1 MSGESFSNAPSAP
14 HASGVP
20 NGSADQP
27 FDLLVIGGG
36 INGCGIARDAAG
48 RGLSVMLVEQDD
60 LASAT
65 SGWSS
70 KLIHGGLRY
79 LEYYQF
85 RLVAESLAEREVLL
99 RAAPHLIEPLQFV
112 IPHEPHQRPRWMIRA
127 GLYLYDFLGG
137 KKTVP
142 ASKSVVLQGSAMGA
156 GLKAAYT
163 NGFSYYD
170 ARADDARLTILNAR
184 GAADLGAV
192 IAPYT
197 RFVSAAAAPHA
208 GPAAQHPP
216 TSNHTAAPGHGSA
229 PNLWRITLQ
238 DVATLTQSVCHARA
252 IVNAAGPWVMRVL
265 GGVKGTKPSAER
277 VRHVKGSHIVVP
289 RVHAGEHAYL
299 LQHRDNRI
307 VFVIPFHDQFTLIGT
322 TDIAVEAWEQPA
334 ISDDETRYLCA
345 IASEYLEHPLTP
357 ADVLWS
363 YSGVR
368 PLYDDGR
375 ANASAITRDYVLKL
389 DPSAGAPLLNVFG
402 GKLTT
407 YRRLAEH
414 ALAKLAPHFPDR
426 PRGMIAWTAG
436 APLPGG
442 DFSGGLAAL
451 EAGLQQ
457 AYPFL
462 PPAHLHGIAKRHGT
476 RARLWL
482 GAAQRLEDLGEHF
495 GAGLYAAEAD
505 HMMAAEWARPG
516 VEAVRYGEGGAG
528 YSSGQDRSGQAGIEP
543 SSIESRNE
551 NEDHRT
557 QHTRME
563 PARTHNT
570 DGVLMRR
577 SKCGLFMTPEQKARV
592 SAYLNPP

>member
-1 MSGESFSNAPSAP
+1 MSGESLSNAPGASSASGRSSAP
-14 HASGVP
+14 G
-20 NGSADQP
+20 GSADQP
-27 FDLLVIGGG
+27 ADLLVIGGG

-65 SGWSS
+65 SQWSS

-79 LEYYQF
+79 LEYYEF

-142 ASKSVVLQGSAMGA
+142 SSQSLVLQGSSHGA

-197 RFVSAAAAPHA
+197 RFVSAAVH
-208 GPAAQHPP
+208 
-216 TSNHTAAPGHGSA
+216 HGV
-229 PNLWRITLQ
+229 WRITLQ
-238 DVATLTQSVCHARA
+238 NVATQTLFTCHARA

-265 GGVKGTKPSAER
+265 GGIQGTKPSAER

-299 LQHRDNRI
+299 LQNRDKRI
-307 VFVIPFHDQFTLIGT
+307 VFVIPFHGQYTLIGT
-322 TDIAVEAWEQPA
+322 TDIPVEAWEQPA
-334 ISDDETRYLCA
+334 ISHDEINYLCA
-345 IASEYLEHPLTP
+345 IASAYLAQPLTP

-389 DPSAGAPLLNVFG
+389 DTSAGAPLLNVFG

-407 YRRLAEH
+407 YRKLAEH
-414 ALAKLAPHFPDR
+414 ALAKLAPHFAHAAR
-426 PRGMIAWTAG
+426 ISSAWTAHS
-436 APLPGG
+436 ALPGG

-451 EAGLQQ
+451 EAALQQ
-457 AYPFL
+457 AYPFI
-462 PPAHLHGIAKRHGT
+462 PPPHLHGIAKRHGT

-482 GAAQRLEDLGEHF
+482 GAAQRLAHLGEHF
-495 GAGLYAAEAD
+495 GAGLYAAEVD
-505 HMMAAEWARPG
+505 HMIATEWAGPG
-516 VEAVRYGEGGAG
+516 TGAAHPSEGGAG
-528 YSSGQDRSGQAGIEP
+528 YSSGPERAGPERAGQHRIGQAE
-543 SSIESRNE
+543 
-551 NEDHRT
+551 
-557 QHTRME
+557 
-563 PARTHNT
+563 
-570 DGVLMRR
+570 GVLMRR

-592 SAYLNPP
+592 SAYLNQP

>member
-1 MSGESFSNAPSAP
+1 MSGESFSNA
-14 HASGVP
+14 ASVP
-20 NGSADQP
+20 NASRGSNGHSGTADQP

-65 SGWSS
+65 SQWSS

-79 LEYYQF
+79 LEYYEF

-142 ASKSVVLQGSAMGA
+142 SSQSLVLQGSAHGA

-170 ARADDARLTILNAR
+170 ARADDARLTILSAR

-197 RFVSAAAAPHA
+197 RFVSAAVH
-208 GPAAQHPP
+208 
-216 TSNHTAAPGHGSA
+216 HGV
-229 PNLWRITLQ
+229 WRITLQ
-238 DVATLTQSVCHARA
+238 DVATQTESTCHARA

-265 GGVKGTKPSAER
+265 GGITGVQPSAER
-277 VRHVKGSHIVVP
+277 VKHVKGSHIVVP
-289 RVHAGEHAYL
+289 RVHPGEHAYL
-299 LQHRDNRI
+299 LQNRDKRI
-307 VFVIPFHDQFTLIGT
+307 VFVIPFHGQFSLIGT
-322 TDIAVEAWEQPA
+322 TDIPVEAWEQPA
-334 ISDDETRYLCA
+334 ISHDEINYLCA
-345 IASEYLEHPLTP
+345 IASEYLAQPLTP

-375 ANASAITRDYVLKL
+375 ANVSAITRDYVLKL
-389 DPSAGAPLLNVFG
+389 DTSAGAPLLNVFG

-407 YRRLAEH
+407 YRKLAEH
-414 ALAKLAPHFPDR
+414 ALAKLAPHFAHA
-426 PRGMIAWTAG
+426 PRISSAWTAHS
-436 APLPGG
+436 ALPGG

-451 EAGLQQ
+451 EAALQQ
-457 AYPFL
+457 AYPFIPL
-462 PPAHLHGIAKRHGT
+462 PHLHGIAKRHGT

-482 GAAQRLEDLGEHF
+482 GAAQRLERLGEHF
-495 GAGLYAAEAD
+495 GAGLYAAEVN
-505 HMMAAEWARPG
+505 HMIATEWAGRG
-516 VEAVRYGEGGAG
+516 TGAAHHGEGGAG
-528 YSSGQDRSGQAGIEP
+528 YSSGPERAGPERADPERAGPERAGQHRIGQAE
-543 SSIESRNE
+543 
-551 NEDHRT
+551 
-557 QHTRME
+557 
-563 PARTHNT
+563 
-570 DGVLMRR
+570 GVLMRR

-592 SAYLNPP
+592 SAYLNQP

>member
-1 MSGESFSNAPSAP
+1 MSGESSSS
-14 HASGVP
+14 ASGVHS
-20 NGSADQP
+20 GTTDQP
-27 FDLLVIGGG
+27 FDLLVVGGG

-48 RGLSVMLVEQDD
+48 RGRSVLLVEQDD

-65 SGWSS
+65 SQWSS

-79 LEYYQF
+79 LEYYEF

-142 ASKSVVLQGSAMGA
+142 SSKSLVLQGSAQGA

-197 RFVSAAAAPHA
+197 RFVSAAVD
-208 GPAAQHPP
+208 PALA
-216 TSNHTAAPGHGSA
+216 HGV
-229 PNLWRITLQ
+229 WRITLQ
-238 DVATLTQSVCHARA
+238 DAATQTPSTCHARA

-265 GGVKGTKPSAER
+265 GGIKGVQPSAER

-299 LQHRDNRI
+299 LQNRDQRI
-307 VFVIPFHDQFTLIGT
+307 VFVIPFHEQFTLIGT
-322 TDIAVEAWEQPA
+322 TDIAVEAWDQPA
-334 ISDDETRYLCA
+334 ISNAEIDYLCA
-345 IASEYLEHPLTP
+345 IASEYLAQPLTP

-389 DPSAGAPLLNVFG
+389 DTSAGAPLLNVFG

-407 YRRLAEH
+407 YRKLAEH
-414 ALAKLAPHFPDR
+414 ALDQLAPHFSGPHLPAGAAR
-426 PRGMIAWTAG
+426 MTGAWTASW
-436 APLPGG
+436 PLPGG

-451 EAGLQQ
+451 EAELHQ
-457 AYPFL
+457 AYPFV
-462 PPAHLHGIAKRHGT
+462 PPPHLHGIAKRHGT
-476 RARLWL
+476 LARSWL
-482 GAAQRLEDLGEHF
+482 DGADALEDLGEHF
-495 GAGLYAAEAD
+495 GAGLYAAEVD
-505 HMMAAEWARPG
+505 HMAATEWA
-516 VEAVRYGEGGAG
+516 GGAMDKTG
-528 YSSGQDRSGQAGIEP
+528 KTDNSGSATNAGSATDAGNP
-543 SSIESRNE
+543 GN
-551 NEDHRT
+551 N
-557 QHTRME
+557 
-563 PARTHNT
+563 A

-577 SKCGLFMTPEQKARV
+577 SKCGLFMTPQQKARV
-592 SAYLNPP
+592 AAYLHQP